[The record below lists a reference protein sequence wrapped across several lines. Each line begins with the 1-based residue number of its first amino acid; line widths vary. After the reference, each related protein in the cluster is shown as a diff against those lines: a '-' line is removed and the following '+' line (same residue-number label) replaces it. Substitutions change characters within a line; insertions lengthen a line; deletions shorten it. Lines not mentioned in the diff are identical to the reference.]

1 MRTSFALLS
10 TVLKQEFELV
20 KNRTNVKA
28 SWEENFGELMQ
39 KVGDEFTLK
48 IIDKIVIL
56 KSELFSDTHEVAMDA
71 SVSICQIFSCSHVCV
86 YFRTKKS
93 KNCSSAMPLFHLS
106 VVFAQVMAES
116 VLL

>member
-1 MRTSFALLS
+1 M
-10 TVLKQEFELV
+10 V
-20 KNRTNVKA
+20 KNRTDVKHPGRRTL
-28 SWEENFGELMQ
+28 ENMMQ
-39 KVGDEFTLK
+39 KVGDEVAFK
-48 IIDKIVIL
+48 IIERIVIL

-93 KNCSSAMPLFHLS
+93 RNCSSAIQLFHQS